1 MGMDEV
7 DGAMLSLDDDDA
19 DAEQRVVVVLDADC
33 C

>member
-7 DGAMLSLDDDDA
+7 DAMSLDDDALDD
-19 DAEQRVVVVLDADC
+19 DAEQRVVVLDAGC